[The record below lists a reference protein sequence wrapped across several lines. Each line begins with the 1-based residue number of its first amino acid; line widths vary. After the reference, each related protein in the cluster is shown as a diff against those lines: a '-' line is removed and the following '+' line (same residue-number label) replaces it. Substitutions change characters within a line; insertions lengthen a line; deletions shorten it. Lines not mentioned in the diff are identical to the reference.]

1 MKILYYSSPSFAD
14 CDFPLVKEF
23 IRLGHEVAYLINLT
37 PYSLKSTL
45 FNIEKQLPVNDIIPA
60 SSYRELDVYS
70 NYMDMS
76 KVYIVNRTAVKD
88 SSLQNLSIT
97 LKLISFIKKGNFDV
111 VHTDCF
117 FRFYDILLYQF
128 KNKLVQTFHDPF
140 IHSGESSYKS
150 TFLENSN

>member
-140 IHSGESSYKS
+140 IPVSY
-150 TFLENSN
+150 THLTLPTN

>member
-97 LKLISFIKKGNFDV
+97 LKLISFIMIY
-111 VHTDCF
+111 CF
-117 FRFYDILLYQF
+117 TNLKINWCKRFMTHLFILVKVLI
-128 KNKLVQTFHDPF
+128 KVL
-140 IHSGESSYKS
+140 
-150 TFLENSN
+150 FLEK

>member
-1 MKILYYSSPSFAD
+1 M
-14 CDFPLVKEF
+14 
-23 IRLGHEVAYLINLT
+23 
-37 PYSLKSTL
+37 

-128 KNKLVQTFHDPF
+128 KK
-140 IHSGESSYKS
+140 
-150 TFLENSN
+150 

>member
-150 TFLENSN
+150 TFLEK

>member
-1 MKILYYSSPSFAD
+1 
-14 CDFPLVKEF
+14 
-23 IRLGHEVAYLINLT
+23 
-37 PYSLKSTL
+37 
-45 FNIEKQLPVNDIIPA
+45 
-60 SSYRELDVYS
+60 
-70 NYMDMS
+70 MDMS

>member
-88 SSLQNLSIT
+88 SSLQNLSIS
-97 LKLISFIKKGNFDV
+97 KLP
-111 VHTDCF
+111 
-117 FRFYDILLYQF
+117 
-128 KNKLVQTFHDPF
+128 KLA
-140 IHSGESSYKS
+140 Y
-150 TFLENSN
+150 